1 MRKPGILLVLLTSV
15 LLGIAAPAP
24 VLAGAPKPDIPKGK
38 GDHCIKPTEYM
49 RKNHMKVILHERHET
64 VHEGIRT
71 KKYSLKNCIDCHA
84 VKDADNQFVS
94 IASPKHFCRVCH
106 DYAAVSIDCF
116 QCHASRPRAAFTGT
130 SSDVESKPGS
140 GSDL

>member
-1 MRKPGILLVLLTSV
+1 MHKPGVLLLLASI
-15 LLGIAAPAP
+15 LLGIAAP
-24 VLAGAPKPDIPKGK
+24 VTTMAGVPKPDIPKGK

-49 RKNHMKVILHERHET
+49 RKNHMKVILHERVKT

-84 VKDADNQFVS
+84 VKDSNGQFVS

-116 QCHASRPRAAFTGT
+116 QCHASKPRAAFTSANTDSAG
-130 SSDVESKPGS
+130 K
-140 GSDL
+140 DL